1 MSTLFLYICNLFSQ
15 NEGVGGQRQFGESQK
30 IDPMLSNVENHH
42 QGPGELIVRASKQ
55 VVGGNVSWV
64 VNMVMDCFTY
74 SERSLESWNG
84 RVEMVC
90 QVAREGRGHN
100 GCGGR
105 KRRRKKNCH
114 KKDGK
119 VERFSLSAAE
129 LFRPISRRF
138 VLVQWLDYDMV
149 LVLVLMILTSGEGW
163 GRTDAVLLPRLGDR
177 SHLEVSAWSRFKLF
191 ASNQVAFQ
199 TFFKRGF

>member
-1 MSTLFLYICNLFSQ
+1 
-15 NEGVGGQRQFGESQK
+15 
-30 IDPMLSNVENHH
+30 
-42 QGPGELIVRASKQ
+42 
-55 VVGGNVSWV
+55 
-64 VNMVMDCFTY
+64 
-74 SERSLESWNG
+74 
-84 RVEMVC
+84 MVC

-138 VLVQWLDYDMV
+138 VLVQWLDYGV
-149 LVLVLMILTSGEGW
+149 GVGVGVG
-163 GRTDAVLLPRLGDR
+163 TDDIDFR
-177 SHLEVSAWSRFKLF
+177 
-191 ASNQVAFQ
+191 
-199 TFFKRGF
+199 